1 MWSIPQRQR
10 FTAVFKGTAL
20 AVILALPAT
29 AMVGCS
35 TGNDQLTSD
44 SDDASSQSSITMAPS
59 SPSAHSPAMT
69 PRPTLSSDND
79 TAASPQPTQEPD
91 SSTSAFDPTI
101 ITYTSMGPIRLGDTS
116 SRLLELG
123 AQPPANDGLGNPP
136 PPGSK
141 CETWP
146 LTLSS
151 GATLWITLKSGRV
164 LAVRETTPTPSAA
177 MLTDRGI
184 KVGDTAAELR
194 AQYPQIKPLK
204 KSRDQTLAAGF
215 HLYSSTDG
223 HGHTIIWALNS
234 TTAEGSGPDTG
245 LPNDATISGI
255 TVVDSDEDFY
265 EAYEGIFYRLC
276 SS

>member
-20 AVILALPAT
+20 AVVLALPAT
-29 AMVGCS
+29 AIVGCS
-35 TGNDQLTSD
+35 TGNDQLASD
-44 SDDASSQSSITMAPS
+44 TNDASSQSSTTAPS
-59 SPSAHSPAMT
+59 SPSAQSPVMQ
-69 PRPTLSSDND
+69 PHPTLSSDSD
-79 TAASPQPTQEPD
+79 TAASPQPTQDPD
-91 SSTSAFDPTI
+91 SSASAFDPTI
-101 ITYTSMGPIRLGDTS
+101 ITYTSVGPIRLGDTGD
-116 SRLLELG
+116 RLLELG
-123 AQPPANDGLGNPP
+123 AQPPAHDGLGNPP

-151 GATLWITLKSGRV
+151 GATLWTTLKSGRV
-164 LAVRETTPTPSAA
+164 LAVRENTPTPSAA

-204 KSRDQTLAAGF
+204 KGGGQTLSADF
-215 HLYSSTDG
+215 HQYSSTDG

-234 TTAEGSGPDTG
+234 TTPQRSGTSVG
-245 LPNDATISGI
+245 LPDDATISGI

-265 EAYEGIFYRLC
+265 EAYEEMFYHLC